1 MAWFD
6 GTSVTNME
14 IIKEGY
20 PIEVKKCVDKRR
32 GKGFYNN

>member
-6 GTSVTNME
+6 GTSITNME

-20 PIEVKKCVDKRR
+20 SIEVKKMCGQTKGKRVLQ
-32 GKGFYNN
+32 